1 MGFPWRLS
9 GKESACLCRRSR
21 FDPWVWAVSER
32 REWQPPP
39 VFLPGESHGQRSLV
53 GYSPRGRTE
62 SDTTERLNINKS
74 TVASQWCVSFCCTT
88 KRLSC
93 VCAHTRSQLPPI
105 PCLQVITEHRAELP
119 VPDIMTFKEVSVF
132 LVVINFKSVQ
142 IFTCLWSN
150 LHLNFIK
157 KPKPKKTAAHH
168 FALGLSGST

>member
-1 MGFPWRLS
+1 M
-9 GKESACLCRRSR
+9 
-21 FDPWVWAVSER
+21 
-32 REWQPPP
+32 
-39 VFLPGESHGQRSLV
+39 

-157 KPKPKKTAAHH
+157 KPKPKKNSSSSLCSGPVWKHLATSPQ
-168 FALGLSGST
+168 LPLSRTRSGFTSAPLDLCELVHL